1 MENQISEIKELNLN
15 AQQLILLSN
24 LYLNKDYPHCFITL
38 KQASLILERS
48 RTVAQKLLN
57 DMFRKGYVTRVRAY
71 VTFYY
76 PVKNELIRKQL
87 LQKFGVIK

>member
-1 MENQISEIKELNLN
+1 METEINEIKELNLN

-24 LYLNKDYPHCFITL
+24 LYLHKDYPHCFLTL
-38 KQASLILERS
+38 KQASIILERS
-48 RTVAQKLLN
+48 RTVVKELLN

-76 PVKNELIRKQL
+76 PVKNDEVRNQL
-87 LQKFGVIK
+87 LQKFGIR